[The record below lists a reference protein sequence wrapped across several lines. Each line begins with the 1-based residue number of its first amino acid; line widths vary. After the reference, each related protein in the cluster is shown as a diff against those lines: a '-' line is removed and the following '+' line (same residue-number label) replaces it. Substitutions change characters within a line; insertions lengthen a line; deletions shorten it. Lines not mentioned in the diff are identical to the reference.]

1 MIVMMMMSRPV
12 CHNGWDYADANVV
25 CRSLGYIGA
34 LDFTLRCS
42 MSGENCQIIMSIIFT
57 RSHFGPAATWLEFSD
72 VDCRGD
78 EVRLYKIYDFNI
90 HFSNLPSGE
99 SERVLQE

>member
-1 MIVMMMMSRPV
+1 MIMIMMMMMMMMMSRPV

-42 MSGENCQIIMSIIFT
+42 VVMKNCQIIMSIIIYF
-57 RSHFGPAATWLEFSD
+57 RSHFGSASTWLEFSD

-78 EVRLYKIYDFNI
+78 EVWLEKI
-90 HFSNLPSGE
+90 
-99 SERVLQE
+99 

>member
-1 MIVMMMMSRPV
+1 MRVIMIVMMMMSRPV

-42 MSGENCQIIMSIIFT
+42 M
-57 RSHFGPAATWLEFSD
+57 
-72 VDCRGD
+72 
-78 EVRLYKIYDFNI
+78 
-90 HFSNLPSGE
+90 
-99 SERVLQE
+99 

>member
-1 MIVMMMMSRPV
+1 MIMMMMMMSRPV

-42 MSGENCQIIMSIIFT
+42 VVMIKLSDNHVHHHLFQE
-57 RSHFGPAATWLEFSD
+57 PLWFS
-72 VDCRGD
+72 
-78 EVRLYKIYDFNI
+78 L
-90 HFSNLPSGE
+90 HLA
-99 SERVLQE
+99 

>member
-1 MIVMMMMSRPV
+1 MPGGGTHGGIGQCLPGREVSHLMRVMRIVMRMSRPV

-42 MSGENCQIIMSIIFT
+42 
-57 RSHFGPAATWLEFSD
+57 L
-72 VDCRGD
+72 
-78 EVRLYKIYDFNI
+78 
-90 HFSNLPSGE
+90 
-99 SERVLQE
+99 

>member
-1 MIVMMMMSRPV
+1 MIMMMMMMSRPV

-42 MSGENCQIIMSIIFT
+42 VVMKKLTDNHVHHIYQE
-57 RSHFGPAATWLEFSD
+57 PLWFS
-72 VDCRGD
+72 
-78 EVRLYKIYDFNI
+78 L
-90 HFSNLPSGE
+90 HLA
-99 SERVLQE
+99 